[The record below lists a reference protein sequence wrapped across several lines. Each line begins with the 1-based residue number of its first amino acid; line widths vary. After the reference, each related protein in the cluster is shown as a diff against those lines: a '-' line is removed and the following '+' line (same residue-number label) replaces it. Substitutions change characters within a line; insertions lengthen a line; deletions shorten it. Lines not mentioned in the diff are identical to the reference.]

1 MATSCGLLEL
11 VGLGRLLGLLEL
23 VGVGRLLGLLE
34 LVGLG
39 RLLGLLE
46 LVGLLE
52 LGELSLVGT
61 MALWVGW
68 RPGVCPRAGRF
79 VLPGVVDE
87 EADMLG
93 DGVLPGVVD
102 EEDDMLGDG
111 LPAEEAGDWLGM

>member
-11 VGLGRLLGLLEL
+11 VGLGRLLGLL
-23 VGVGRLLGLLE
+23 GLLGLLE

-68 RPGVCPRAGRF
+68 RPGVCPRAGR
-79 VLPGVVDE
+79 L
-87 EADMLG
+87 
-93 DGVLPGVVD
+93 VLPGVVD
-102 EEDDMLGDG
+102 EEDDMLGDV